1 MVGEDRV
8 RHQKCGQSKH
18 LMLLSEHCGW
28 GSWNPVGKESWLWGQ
43 DHSISLGKAQTVEVS
58 FDYGRLLP
66 RKEATRVASEACS
79 GMREASERD
88 ISAEDPA
95 YVCQSQ

>member
-8 RHQKCGQSKH
+8 GHQKCGQSKH
-18 LMLLSEHCGW
+18 LMLLSEHCRW
-28 GSWNPVGKESWLWGQ
+28 GSWTVGQ

-66 RKEATRVASEACS
+66 RKEAIRVASEACG
-79 GMREASERD
+79 GMREASEQD